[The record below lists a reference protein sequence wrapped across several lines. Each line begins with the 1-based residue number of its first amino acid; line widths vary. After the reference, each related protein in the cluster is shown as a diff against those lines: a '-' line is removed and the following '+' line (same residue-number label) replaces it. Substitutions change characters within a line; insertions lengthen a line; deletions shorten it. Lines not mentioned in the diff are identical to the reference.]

1 MLIYTT
7 FCLWSI
13 CLLYFVIAVCHAEL
27 DSASHLQNVVR
38 SRIEFGMTGLCCD
51 DVVCVVM
58 TCLCWD
64 DGVYFC
70 LLIFDFGDFGF

>member
-27 DSASHLQNVVR
+27 DSASHSQNVVR
-38 SRIEFGMTGLCCD
+38 SRIEFGMT
-51 DVVCVVM
+51 VCVGM
-58 TCLCWD
+58 TRLCWD